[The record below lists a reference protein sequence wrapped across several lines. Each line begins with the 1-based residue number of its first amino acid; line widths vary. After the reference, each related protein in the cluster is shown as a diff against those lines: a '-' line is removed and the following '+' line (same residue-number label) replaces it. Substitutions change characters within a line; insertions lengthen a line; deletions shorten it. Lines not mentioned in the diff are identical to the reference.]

1 MSRYNTAIFSLVLLF
16 ILILKKL
23 ISLFK
28 LQILFLGSG
37 DLRNALVAAG
47 KNLNSIHIHLNDL
60 NPSIVARNILILKVI
75 SAPDFDTKN
84 KEDIAFL
91 WDLWYN
97 AEWPISTR
105 DRFKLVLKKL
115 LDNELPDNVVIPKS
129 NYLIT
134 LRTIWATWSST
145 SSKTKSESDLLVK
158 KIQRER

>member
-1 MSRYNTAIFSLVLLF
+1 
-16 ILILKKL
+16 
-23 ISLFK
+23 
-28 LQILFLGSG
+28 
-37 DLRNALVAAG
+37 VAAG
-47 KNLNSIHIHLNDL
+47 NRKNLNSIHLHLNDL
-60 NPSIVARNILILKVI
+60 NPSIVARNILILKII
-75 SAPDFDTKN
+75 SAPDFDTNN

-115 LDNELPDNVVIPKS
+115 LDNELPDNVVIHKS

-134 LRTIWATWSST
+134 LKTIWATWSST
-145 SSKTKSESDLLVK
+145 SSKTKSESDLFME